1 MAILSAHSRRSPTS
15 TAESSPTLEQRFDI
29 QDPDEK
35 IKLVDTTIDIEDTEQ
50 SAEENSAVE
59 ARLSFHPTCV
69 TEVNMMI
76 KDISEEEKEKSDLN
90 GFSKQINNEEKE
102 VSELD
107 AELVSKMEN
116 DRGQN
121 VTMHFESLVSKESKK
136 SDKKCDNFSE
146 MEQYAK
152 PKSQAL
158 RKVFRGDSRDSGI
171 SDCSST
177 QVTFSLQA
185 DEQEIVSI
193 TEEEVDHETHTREN
207 KQASIK
213 KENRQNVTETTL
225 TRSSTQDKD
234 TLSDN
239 TESAM
244 NDGKVVT
251 KSGVTKAS
259 CETNSMRKGVYAIK
273 FARTIPDNAYV
284 YLTNTCS
291 KSKQSF
297 YSKKR

>member
-1 MAILSAHSRRSPTS
+1 MAILSAYSRRSPTS

-35 IKLVDTTIDIEDTEQ
+35 IKLVDTNIDIEDTEQ
-50 SAEENSAVE
+50 SSAEENSAIVE

-76 KDISEEEKEKSDLN
+76 KDISEEEKEKSGLN
-90 GFSKQINNEEKE
+90 GFSKQIDNEEKK
-102 VSELD
+102 VSESD
-107 AELVSKMEN
+107 TELVSKMEN
-116 DRGQN
+116 DRRQN

-152 PKSQAL
+152 SKPQAL

-193 TEEEVDHETHTREN
+193 TEEEMDHETHTREN

-244 NDGKVVT
+244 DNGKVAT

-273 FARTIPDNAYV
+273 FVRTIPDNAY
-284 YLTNTCS
+284 LTNTCS
-291 KSKQSF
+291 KPKQSF
-297 YSKKR
+297 